1 METVKASV
9 FKATCLRLM
18 EKVHQTGEQII
29 ITKNGK
35 PISRLVPYR
44 EVPKTIFGLHRD
56 EISSRDDLVSPVDVK
71 WDVES

>member
-18 EKVHQTGEQII
+18 EKVQRTGEQII

-35 PISRLVPYR
+35 PVSRLVPYR

-56 EISSRDDLVSPVDVK
+56 KISSRDDLVSPVEVT